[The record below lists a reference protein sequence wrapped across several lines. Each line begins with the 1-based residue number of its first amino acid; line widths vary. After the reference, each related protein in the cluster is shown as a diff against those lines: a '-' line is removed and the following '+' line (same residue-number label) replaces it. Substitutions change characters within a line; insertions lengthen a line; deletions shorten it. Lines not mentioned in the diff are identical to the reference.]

1 MIGIPVD
8 RLCGVAKIQ
17 ESGEGGNRVSLSN
30 YEVFIIKRLI
40 YFLPAVMLLTAVTS
54 PAPAQ
59 KVPESESLIAT
70 GQKQLQAAR
79 TANTEEGY
87 RLAEATFDRAMQLD
101 AQSALARLYRGL
113 TRLELSGWIAGQ
125 GRFGPSGVVLN
136 EASADMDAA
145 VAMAPD
151 NLQVRM
157 LRGLSY
163 AAFPSFLNKGMLARD
178 DLESVVHHPNFA
190 AQSGEARAHAHFTL
204 GSLYAGMGEVE
215 KARAAW
221 RAAVEA
227 GPKSKDGQAAQ
238 GELEKLAAPVVA
250 ADAAGRRMP
259 DRFPRIPMETAPI
272 VVAATITFPDHHG
285 AWERTS
291 LPGSMQSFLIKLD
304 KQPGLVGVH
313 VLSSI
318 DHPGMLVILTWW
330 ENKKALNDWF
340 YSETHQGIITQYYG
354 NGGRGPAATKPNGA
368 TGAMTQSSQVGI
380 ELFAPLPGGMAFGG
394 GLTPTRRQKQ

>member
-1 MIGIPVD
+1 M
-8 RLCGVAKIQ
+8 
-17 ESGEGGNRVSLSN
+17 
-30 YEVFIIKRLI
+30 
-40 YFLPAVMLLTAVTS
+40 MLLTAVTS

-59 KVPESESLIAT
+59 NVPELERLIAS
-70 GQKQLQAAR
+70 GQQQLQAAR

-87 RLAEATFDRAMQLD
+87 RLAEATFDRAMRLD
-101 AQSALARLYRGL
+101 AQSAPARLYRGL
-113 TRLELSGWIAGQ
+113 TRLELSGLIARQ
-125 GRFGPSGVVLN
+125 GRFGPSGNVLN
-136 EASADMDAA
+136 EASADLDAA

-151 NLQVRM
+151 NLQVRT

-178 DLESVVHHPNFA
+178 DLEAVVHHPKFA

-204 GSLYAGMGEVE
+204 GSLYGGMGEVE

-227 GPKSKDGQAAQ
+227 SPKSKDGQGAQ

-250 ADAAGRRMP
+250 SDASGRRMP

-354 NGGRGPAATKPNGA
+354 NGGRGPATTKTNGS